1 MLESIIQLDQQ
12 LLVYLHSFGSET
24 WDPFWLYI
32 TKQLNW
38 WPFFLILLYLLY
50 KKLGWKQLGLLIVI
64 LALFFTFTDQMTNLV
79 KNSVQRL
86 RPLNEPAIEGM
97 VRVLKNTQSFSF
109 FSGHAS
115 NSMGAMVILFA
126 VLRKYYKYAWVI
138 FFFPLLF
145 AYTRIYLALHYPGD
159 ILCGFIFGGLSG
171 LFFFQLFKYVNKRLN
186 LTDKQNKNAFN

>member
-1 MLESIIQLDQQ
+1 MLDSIIQFDQQ

-50 KKLGWKQLGLLIVI
+50 KKLGWKQLGLLIVV
-64 LALFFTFTDQMTNLV
+64 LALFFTFTDQMTNV
-79 KNSVQRL
+79 FKNSFQRL

-97 VRVLKNTQSFSF
+97 VRVLKNTKSFSF

-115 NSMGAMVILFA
+115 NSTGAMVILFA
-126 VLRKYYKYAWVI
+126 ILRKYYKYAWVI

-171 LFFFQLFKYVNKRLN
+171 FLFFKLFKYLNKRFN

>member
-1 MLESIIQLDQQ
+1 MLESIIQLDQE

-50 KKLGWKQLGLLIVI
+50 TKLGWKQLALIIVT
-64 LALFFTFTDQMTNLV
+64 LALFFTFTDQMTNLA
-79 KNSVQRL
+79 KNTFQRF
-86 RPLNEPAIEGM
+86 RPLNEPEIEGM
-97 VRVLKNTQSFSF
+97 VRVLKNTKSFSF

-115 NSMGAMVILFA
+115 NSMGAMVILFS
-126 VLRKYYKYAWVI
+126 VFRKYYKYAWVI

-159 ILCGFIFGGLSG
+159 ILCGFVFGTLSG
-171 LFFFQLFKYVNKRLN
+171 LMFFQLFKYLNKRFN
-186 LTDKQNKNAFN
+186 LTDKQNKNAFY

>member
-1 MLESIIQLDQQ
+1 MLDSIIQLDQQ

-24 WDPFWLYI
+24 WDSFWLYI

-38 WPFFLILLYLLY
+38 WPFFLIILFLLY

-86 RPLNEPAIEGM
+86 RPLNEPVIEGM

-115 NSMGAMVILFA
+115 NSMGAMVIIFA

-171 LFFFQLFKYVNKRLN
+171 LFFFKLFKYLNKRFN
-186 LTDKQNKNAFN
+186 LTDKQNKNAFE

>member
-126 VLRKYYKYAWVI
+126 VLRKYYKYA
-138 FFFPLLF
+138 
-145 AYTRIYLALHYPGD
+145 
-159 ILCGFIFGGLSG
+159 
-171 LFFFQLFKYVNKRLN
+171 
-186 LTDKQNKNAFN
+186 

>member
-1 MLESIIQLDQQ
+1 MLDSIIQLDQQ

-38 WPFFLILLYLLY
+38 WPFFVILLFLLY

-64 LALFFTFTDQMTNLV
+64 LALFFVFTDQMTNLV

-126 VLRKYYKYAWVI
+126 ILRKYYKYAWII
-138 FFFPLLF
+138 FFFPLIF

-171 LFFFQLFKYVNKRLN
+171 LFFFQLFKYVNKRLK